1 MTRVVSFF
9 IVIGCST
16 LLFFTGCGG
25 GNSSPAP
32 APAPAPSVSQ
42 EADAEEADA
51 EEEEEK
57 EKEKKQETK
66 KKKKK
71 KKVKKEEAPEEEK
84 DELPP
89 ELQKPEMTL
98 PAASSQWTEKEFVYL
113 RSAQPDLFDMAITE
127 LTTRLANPDGA
138 DSAAGILNQFVHS
151 VIPAALEQEEQLRA
165 KGKAL
170 EELLKED
177 EEAQKKMRSA
187 KAIELKFYQL
197 SQMQIRTIMEAL
209 ASNSSETASKTV
221 AAFLAGGIL
230 TDDNK
235 SALET
240 IMFAYAQ
247 KSRDGK
253 LSAEEEEILLSFL
266 LMPENAVK
274 IAAEY
279 AGIELPKGQI
289 AELDAEGNQV
299 QNNSNQNRMRA
310 NHQPILIS
318 AEKKVVFKFSG
329 GTGNMPEFSP
339 QDVQE
344 SVLKNF
350 CPSSTPL
357 FRARI
362 ARELVGNEVLEAANT
377 QEKQEFLLHDVLD
390 GFLMKTDFENVIAHV
405 LIYKQPDL
413 DDELREKLKANLL
426 LSHQALLRTQFGF
439 IDEKTAEN
447 YRTVVTEKRDRLAEE
462 KQAQRDAE
470 RSASET
476 STEQVAV
483 SLLSRKAA
491 ADKNA
496 RNQNQNRN
504 PNMNRNSKVDPVV
517 TLLMNP
523 KDREALASEI
533 WTADIRDALQEEIS
547 ETLGNVIDEGM
558 ANLPEPGSKARVAL
572 PTIDREDL
580 QAIQMYMM
588 IPCIDSRYKIYTL
601 LDRAWLLGPE
611 AFRATIFDKMEVE
624 PGFLMVLKS
633 MDRRVAPKERE
644 VRKTTNKNKNIRK
657 KPNVKPKD
665 PSPAQLLREKKI
677 EMGVAWMDQ
686 CYKSVCQWCKTYSD
700 AAKMQNELKKIN
712 RILDKEAPKV
722 AEPELPKELQELVPP
737 SCKVVSYY
745 TAKDPAMPPLA
756 ESSALKITFFELETR
771 TQLAKLVSAFKSRI
785 PKLLERGVM
794 TKPTGQNVV
803 VNGHW
808 LERFVVNDSGRRESV
823 DVLIAPANQDS
834 RQSNRNQEDS
844 HDVSEYRI
852 YVLMMEMDDLTGDH
866 VSNLS
871 DESGED
877 VEFADEEGDG
887 EDGEYADEDDYADEG
902 EYEE

>member
-1 MTRVVSFF
+1 MTRIVSFF

-16 LLFFTGCGG
+16 LLFLTGCGG
-25 GNSSPAP
+25 SKSSPAP

-42 EADAEEADA
+42 NVDAEDEGAT

-57 EKEKKQETK
+57 EKKKETK

-98 PAASSQWTEKEFVYL
+98 PAASSQWTEKEFVYI
-113 RSAQPDLFDMAITE
+113 RSAEPKLFDMAISE

-170 EELLKED
+170 EESLKD
-177 EEAQKKMRSA
+177 DDEAQRKSRSA
-187 KAIELKFYQL
+187 KTIDLNFYQL
-197 SQMQIRTIMEAL
+197 SQIQIRTIMEAL
-209 ASNSSETASKTV
+209 ASNTCETAGKTV

-235 SALET
+235 SALESVL
-240 IMFAYAQ
+240 FAYAQ

-253 LSAEEEEILLSFL
+253 LSAEEEEILLTFL

-279 AGIELPKGQI
+279 AGIELPKGLVV
-289 AELDAEGNQV
+289 ELDAEGNPV
-299 QNNSNQNRMRA
+299 QNNSNQNRMRG

-318 AEKKVVFKFSG
+318 VDKKVVFKFSG
-329 GTGNMPEFSP
+329 GTGNMPEFTP
-339 QDVQE
+339 QDVQ
-344 SVLKNF
+344 SGVLKNF

-413 DDELREKLKANLL
+413 EEDLREKLKANLL
-426 LSHQALLRTQFGF
+426 LSHQALLQTQFGF

-447 YRTVVTEKRDRLAEE
+447 YRALVVEKRDRLVAE
-462 KQAQRDAE
+462 KQAQREAE
-470 RSASET
+470 RSATET

-483 SLLSRKAA
+483 SLLSKKAA
-491 ADKNA
+491 ADKNK
-496 RNQNQNRN
+496 NQNLGQNPNQNRK
-504 PNMNRNSKVDPVV
+504 SKVDPVV

-533 WTADIRDALQEEIS
+533 WTTEIRDALQEEIS
-547 ETLGNVIDEGM
+547 ATLGNMIDEGM
-558 ANLPEPGSKARVAL
+558 ANLPEPGSKTRVNL

-580 QAIQMYMM
+580 LAVQMYMM
-588 IPCIDSRYKIYTL
+588 IPCIDSRYRIYTL

-611 AFRATIFDKMEVE
+611 AFRTTIFDKMELE

-644 VRKTTNKNKNIRK
+644 ARKSTNNKKKNVRKKT
-657 KPNVKPKD
+657 NVKAKD

-677 EMGVAWMDQ
+677 EMGVAWMNQ
-686 CYKSVCQWCKTYSD
+686 SYKSVCQWCKTYSD

-712 RILDKEAPKV
+712 RILDKDAPKV
-722 AEPELPKELQELVPP
+722 AEVELPKELQELVPP
-737 SCKVVSYY
+737 SCRVVSYY
-745 TAKDPAMPPLA
+745 TATDPAMPPIT
-756 ESSALKITFFELETR
+756 ESSALKIHFFELECR
-771 TQLAKLVSAFKSRI
+771 TQMAKLVSGFKSRI
-785 PKLLERGVM
+785 PKLLERGIM
-794 TKPTGQNVV
+794 ERPNGQKAIA
-803 VNGHW
+803 NGYW

-834 RQSNRNQEDS
+834 RQNNREQEDS
-844 HDVSEYRI
+844 REVSEYRI

-877 VEFADEEGDG
+877 VEFADEEGDDEG
-887 EDGEYADEDDYADEG
+887 GEYAEEGDYADE
-902 EYEE
+902 EDYEE